1 MAKERGKE
9 WEEYDNAVRW
19 MTITFA
25 IAVVVTVVFMYI
37 APILAFFMQNGISK
51 KSVEIAGLFLKKSF
65 ADFGFLWDWYL
76 KWFKKV
82 YRYSGEFKISLWPPI
97 LPFISFPLIL
107 IIGGIKCPY
116 KFQSNIHGS
125 AHIATLRDIEKMQL
139 LGFDGFCMVVGK
151 FQGKMLKL
159 KETLSTLCCAPP
171 GTGKTAGVV
180 IPTIFNSEGLSI
192 IVTTRNQSCA
202 TRRRVRE
209 TRSALYLSSTGVRK
223 TIRQLE
229 NTIRVGTR
237 CLRERSRHRGRNAT
251 CMSILCATRWW
262 KTPRAALTR
271 TGQKPVE
278 ARSAALSILSLP
290 NANGL

>member
-125 AHIATLRDIEKMQL
+125 AHIATLRDIEKMPL

-159 KETLSTLCCAPP
+159 K
-171 GTGKTAGVV
+171 
-180 IPTIFNSEGLSI
+180 
-192 IVTTRNQSCA
+192 
-202 TRRRVRE
+202 
-209 TRSALYLSSTGVRK
+209 
-223 TIRQLE
+223 
-229 NTIRVGTR
+229 
-237 CLRERSRHRGRNAT
+237 
-251 CMSILCATRWW
+251 
-262 KTPRAALTR
+262 
-271 TGQKPVE
+271 
-278 ARSAALSILSLP
+278 
-290 NANGL
+290 

>member
-97 LPFISFPLIL
+97 LPF
-107 IIGGIKCPY
+107 
-116 KFQSNIHGS
+116 S
-125 AHIATLRDIEKMQL
+125 AD
-139 LGFDGFCMVVGK
+139 FDY
-151 FQGKMLKL
+151 
-159 KETLSTLCCAPP
+159 
-171 GTGKTAGVV
+171 
-180 IPTIFNSEGLSI
+180 
-192 IVTTRNQSCA
+192 
-202 TRRRVRE
+202 RRHKV
-209 TRSALYLSSTGVRK
+209 SV
-223 TIRQLE
+223 
-229 NTIRVGTR
+229 
-237 CLRERSRHRGRNAT
+237 
-251 CMSILCATRWW
+251 
-262 KTPRAALTR
+262 
-271 TGQKPVE
+271 
-278 ARSAALSILSLP
+278 
-290 NANGL
+290 